1 MTIRYS
7 ALAISAIIA
16 GLSLASA
23 SQAADWQRGEQ
34 LHNSQCVT
42 CHAARY
48 GNNGTEI
55 YTRADRRIQ
64 SLEGLQRQVN
74 LCKNNLQIIWFDEDV
89 ADVVDYLNRNFY
101 KFEQ

>member
-1 MTIRYS
+1 MTKRYG

-16 GLSLASA
+16 GLSFASA
-23 SQAADWQRGEQ
+23 SRAADWQRGEQ
-34 LHNSQCVT
+34 LHNSQCIS

-48 GNNGTEI
+48 GDDGTGI
-55 YTRADRRIQ
+55 YTRADRRIK
-64 SLEGLQRQVN
+64 SFEGLQRQVN
-74 LCKNNLQIIWFDEDV
+74 RCKDNLQITWFDEDV